1 MKLSCLQ
8 ENLNRGLNIVGRAVA
23 TRTTLPIT
31 NNVLIATD
39 KSRLKLVAT
48 NLEMAISCWIGAKVE
63 EEGTITV
70 PARLLIEFINS
81 LPSEKVDISL
91 SPKTKTLELKC
102 ARFEA
107 RISGVD
113 AKDFPPIPKVDEGI
127 TTKVEVEALRQ
138 GISQV
143 VFAAAIE
150 ESRPVLTG
158 VDTEFDGDLLTL
170 AAADGFRLAV
180 YKLPIATPV
189 SQKTEVIIPARTLA
203 ELNRLIAEQEEA
215 VKITVNPNKSQVLFH
230 LKNIELVSQLVQGTF
245 PQYSQ
250 LIPQSYKTKVI
261 VNVAEF
267 LRATKT
273 AAIFARDGSGIV
285 RLVIAPGAKT
295 TPGKITISARS
306 EEIGDDVGE
315 IDATVEGE
323 ESKIAFNG
331 KYLTEVLSVLNEAQ
345 VALET
350 TNPSSPGVIRPV
362 GVDNYLHVIMPCL
375 SSGEVILRREN
386 MEPYPQHCLICG
398 REITAGID
406 SHVRYK
412 HKIDYDTYCKYF
424 YDCAGS
430 YGIYTNKQ
438 GMMTWR

>member
-1 MKLSCLQ
+1 MRLSCLQ
-8 ENLNRGLNIVGRAVA
+8 ENLNRGLSVVGRAVA

-31 NNVLIATD
+31 NNVLLATD
-39 KSRLKLVAT
+39 QSRLKLVAT

-63 EEGTITV
+63 EEGAITV
-70 PARLLIEFINS
+70 PARLLTEFISS
-81 LPSEKVDISL
+81 LPNDRVDISL
-91 SPKTKTLELKC
+91 FPRTKTLGLKC

-143 VFAAAIE
+143 AFAAATE

-180 YKLPIATPV
+180 YKLPLATPV

-203 ELNRLIAEQEEA
+203 ELNRLAADQEEA
-215 VKITVNPNKSQVLFH
+215 IEITVNPNKSQALFR
-230 LKNIELVSQLVQGTF
+230 LKNAELVSQLVQGTF
-245 PQYSQ
+245 PQYAQ
-250 LIPQSYKTKVI
+250 LIPQSYSTRV
-261 VNVAEF
+261 VVDVAEF

-273 AAIFARDGSGIV
+273 ASIFARDGSGII
-285 RLVIAPGAKT
+285 RLVITPGSEL
-295 TPGKITISARS
+295 TPGKLTISARS

-315 IDATVEGE
+315 IDAIVEGE
-323 ESKIAFNG
+323 EAKIAFNG
-331 KYLTEVLSVLNEAQ
+331 KYLTDVLSVLRESQ

-350 TNPSSPGVIRPV
+350 TNPSSPGVVRPV
-362 GVDNYLHVIMPCL
+362 GVDNYIHVVMPMF
-375 SSGEVILRREN
+375 V
-386 MEPYPQHCLICG
+386 Q
-398 REITAGID
+398 
-406 SHVRYK
+406 
-412 HKIDYDTYCKYF
+412 
-424 YDCAGS
+424 
-430 YGIYTNKQ
+430 
-438 GMMTWR
+438 W